1 MQKLNPIK
9 PRTKV
14 RKNKRKFRKM
24 AKTNQKYRIIDEHVA
39 HIEELLLEL
48 SKELEFVEP
57 AYGGGEEWDPEE
69 GYLFTAD
76 SISPLRERLAQR
88 VRPADE
94 ADPSPLHQ
102 KDLSGC
108 VAVSRIR
115 HQTEWV
121 LKKKIPATDKHVMF
135 CISFCDGAIPEPPN
149 PYNDPPTVHL
159 DI

>member
-1 MQKLNPIK
+1 MSYMDNY
-9 PRTKV
+9 V
-14 RKNKRKFRKM
+14 S
-24 AKTNQKYRIIDEHVA
+24 DHVA
-39 HIEELLLEL
+39 YVEKLLLEL
-48 SKELEFVEP
+48 SKELELLEP
-57 AYGGGEEWDPEE
+57 MYGGGEEWDPDG

-76 SISPLRERLAQR
+76 SISPRREQLSRQAH
-88 VRPADE
+88 PSSE
-94 ADPSPLHQ
+94 AEPSPPRQ

-108 VAVSRIR
+108 VAASRIR

-121 LKKKIPATDKHVMF
+121 LKKKMPATDKHVMF